1 MSLKLN
7 RKASDTPASFTFDIS
22 EDADLST
29 EVCIDGYSFGIL
41 YLPSNFDG
49 TQLIFHVCG
58 TKGGTYLPVS
68 DPTTGSDITYTTAAS
83 KACPIPPEC
92 FGASWLKL
100 ESVTDQATTDTVV
113 TATFKG

>member
-7 RKASDTPASFTFDIS
+7 RKSSDAASFTFAIATDV
-22 EDADLST
+22 DLSN

-49 TQLIFHVCG
+49 TDLIFHVSA
-58 TKGGTYLPVS
+58 TKSGTYVPVS
-68 DPTTGSDITYTTAAS
+68 DPITGTDITYKTAAS
-83 KACPIPPEC
+83 KACPIPPEA
-92 FGASWLKL
+92 FGAAWLKL
-100 ESVTDQATTDTVV
+100 ESVTDQATSDTVV